1 MVKHRTNIS
10 EDLSTFSFSQRHSS
24 SPQNL
29 VEERSEI
36 NVDPTKVEDDPY
48 DSDHMLAL
56 MLQQQFT
63 DDFNTGVKNYEAVV
77 NRNSKGSI
85 NSSEKKERKKERE
98 FAFSVKISMKNY
110 LLSPVSA
117 QFEDDSDLNNIE
129 DLDREA
135 ISDCEDGWLS

>member
-1 MVKHRTNIS
+1 MVKHRTNIP
-10 EDLSTFSFSQRHSS
+10 EDLLTFSFSQRHSS